1 MSLDVWDSVTQAIRK
16 SEEKFN
22 QLKIEKGFLFL
33 ALFFKDQ
40 LELIITY
47 NRLDMHSN
55 TTIYT
60 LKIKDISLPL
70 MAFYKS
76 IDTGSINFY
85 FESYL
90 PKETQDMLENVSAFF
105 PKSIHQLPE
114 VLNWATNVDPELLNQ
129 FYKQVLTVNNHT
141 LRETIKFM
149 QDSHNKTEV
158 FSAKVLTIENKL
170 NELLKLLYDDL
181 YTVVLIKNEAVNNFQ
196 IEIKSKNGFPNPY
209 EKGISNRGFIEFTEN
224 DFEFKYKDFIT
235 YFINYS
241 KKDI

>member
-1 MSLDVWDSVTQAIRK
+1 MSLDIWDSVTQAIRK

-60 LKIKDISLPL
+60 LKIKDSSLPL

-90 PKETQDMLENVSAFF
+90 PKETQDMIENVSAFF

-114 VLNWATNVDPELLNQ
+114 VLNWATNVDPQLLNQ
-129 FYKQVLTVNNHT
+129 FYNLVLTSNNHI

-149 QDSHNKTEV
+149 QESYDKTET

-181 YTVVLIKNEAVNNFQ
+181 YTVVLVKNKANNNFR
-196 IEIKSKNGFPNPY
+196 IEIKSKNGLDNPY
-209 EKGISNRGFIEFTEN
+209 EKSIPGKNFVELTEN
-224 DFEFKYKDFIT
+224 DFEFKYKDFILH
-235 YFINYS
+235 FIQYS
-241 KKDI
+241 I